1 MGRQKANKPRRERTE
16 RLVTHE
22 PPEALP
28 GWPDSHV
35 SAELT
40 GDDTLECVSVVIHR
54 VEHRLHATT
63 ARALSDA
70 LSAALDAY
78 NDRVRAAI
86 ADPVMRAMLPPVPP
100 EELIV

>member
-1 MGRQKANKPRRERTE
+1 MGRQKANKPRRERPE
-16 RLVTHE
+16 RVITHE
-22 PPEALP
+22 PEEALP

-40 GDDTLECVSVVIHR
+40 GDDTFECVSVVIHG
-54 VEHRLHATT
+54 VEHRLHATS

-70 LSAALDAY
+70 LLKTLDAY
-78 NDRVRAAI
+78 NDRVGAAL
-86 ADPVMRAMLPPVPP
+86 ADPEMRPLLLHVPP